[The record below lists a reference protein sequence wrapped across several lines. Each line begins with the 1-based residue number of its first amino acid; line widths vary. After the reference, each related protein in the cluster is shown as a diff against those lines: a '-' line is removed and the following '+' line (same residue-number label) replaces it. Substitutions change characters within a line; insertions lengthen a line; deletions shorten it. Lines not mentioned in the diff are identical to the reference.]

1 MPSLQCGHPEPEGRC
16 VWRPHRATWPL
27 TAPQVGGPWGRIV
40 SRLSSLGLVGSHL
53 VFPHPKRD
61 SRVCSQGRN
70 TGDAVVMEA
79 CSSGWVRRKRARGS
93 RSPGLAR
100 RIQRPGGRWQVG
112 SKASEG
118 PGVLTLALA
127 LVPYLGAA
135 VEEEDPLGQGGVSP
149 REGVGPGPGRHLPT
163 GQEDGAASPFPLQS
177 LWILAVGGGQTRTI
191 RGPLWGRGD
200 RTCKRV
206 LRGQGRPQLTSEGKR
221 E

>member
-1 MPSLQCGHPEPEGRC
+1 
-16 VWRPHRATWPL
+16 
-27 TAPQVGGPWGRIV
+27 
-40 SRLSSLGLVGSHL
+40 
-53 VFPHPKRD
+53 
-61 SRVCSQGRN
+61 
-70 TGDAVVMEA
+70 MEA

-100 RIQRPGGRWQVG
+100 RIQRPGDRWQVG

-127 LVPYLGAA
+127 LVPYPGAA

-149 REGVGPGPGRHLPT
+149 QEGVGPGPGRHLPP
-163 GQEDGAASPFPLQS
+163 GQEDGAASPFPPQS

-206 LRGQGRPQLTSEGKR
+206 LRGQGRPQLTSEGKQGNELCLWGVR
-221 E
+221 MVPVGSLGVYAGVLDLLELVRIGAPAPGGTQSVGADIWQPLGVT

>member
-1 MPSLQCGHPEPEGRC
+1 MRSSWKHVALGGSDGRGHGAVGAQAWRAGFRGR
-16 VWRPHRATWPL
+16 VA
-27 TAPQVGGPWGRIV
+27 
-40 SRLSSLGLVGSHL
+40 
-53 VFPHPKRD
+53 
-61 SRVCSQGRN
+61 
-70 TGDAVVMEA
+70 
-79 CSSGWVRRKRARGS
+79 
-93 RSPGLAR
+93 
-100 RIQRPGGRWQVG
+100 GGRWQVG

-127 LVPYLGAA
+127 LVPYPGAA

-149 REGVGPGPGRHLPT
+149 QEGVGPGPGRHLPP
-163 GQEDGAASPFPLQS
+163 GQEDGAASPFPPQS